1 MTRGSP
7 AARFAALL
15 LFAATILAAY
25 WLVGWRLQAA
35 YQEALTNIGDRRLVL
50 ARMDAAKTHDNA
62 LAATLRTREEAAGD
76 SVIAAETDSGA
87 AALLQSHLQKLLEN
101 SAAQLTSVEA
111 LQNETRGSYR
121 TVSLRAQFTTGHEGL
136 RQILFALEAGRP
148 VVFLDNTTI
157 SARSVR
163 AFGVE
168 RPLDVQVDL
177 TAFRYSDSSK
187 PQR

>member
-1 MTRGSP
+1 MTRGAP
-7 AARFAALL
+7 ASRFAALL
-15 LFAATILAAY
+15 LLIVTILAVY
-25 WLVGWRLQAA
+25 WLVGWPLQAA

-50 ARMDAAKTHDNA
+50 ARMDAAESRDNA
-62 LAATLRTREEAAGD
+62 LAVTLRTREKYAGD
-76 SVIAAETDSGA
+76 STITAETDSSA
-87 AALLQSHLQKLLEN
+87 AALLQSHLQSVLE
-101 SAAQLTSVEA
+101 SSSAQLISVEA
-111 LQNETRGSYR
+111 LQNETRDSYR

-148 VVFLDNTTI
+148 VVFLDNITV

-177 TAFRYSDSSK
+177 TAFRDSDSSE
-187 PQR
+187 PE

>member
-1 MTRGSP
+1 MKRGSP
-7 AARFAALL
+7 VSRFAALL
-15 LFAATILAAY
+15 LLITVILAGY
-25 WLVGWRLQAA
+25 WLIGSHLQAA

-50 ARMDAAKTHDNA
+50 AQLVAAKTYDNA
-62 LAATLRTREEAAGD
+62 LAATLRTREKAFGD
-76 SVIAAETDSGA
+76 SAITAETDSSA
-87 AALLQSHLQKLLEN
+87 AALLQSHLQILLE
-101 SAAQLTSVEA
+101 SSDSQLTSVEA
-111 LQNETRGSYR
+111 LQNETQASYR

-148 VVFLDNTTI
+148 VVFLDNITV

-177 TAFRYSDSSK
+177 IAFRDSDSSE